1 MQVIV
6 HRNYHTGGVSVTIPT
21 GDLPIEDVLQ
31 KDCPE
36 WAFIVEENEL
46 PNADSDFFDAWRLAE
61 DNTVYVDLEVARKIQ
76 VDRLNAMARGEAQQ
90 RALNTAIGLPNDPSD
105 EQFLADLNAK
115 RNAINAATSTAELRA
130 VSI

>member
-1 MQVIV
+1 MKVIIY
-6 HRNYHTGGVSVTIPT
+6 RNYETGGVSMTAPT
-21 GDLPIEDVLQ
+21 GELPIEDVLK

-36 WAFIVEENEL
+36 WAMIVDMDAL
-46 PNADSDFFDAWRLAE
+46 PNADNDFFDAWRLAE

-76 VDRLNAMARGEAQQ
+76 IDRLNTMARATAQQ
-90 RALNTAIGLPNDPSD
+90 RALNSAIGLANDPSD

-130 VSI
+130 VVL